1 MDCGFTMLS
10 KGVNMKL
17 KIDMVRSSHLMA
29 YMPHDGFSSYCQIRI
44 AKEE

>member
-29 YMPHDGFSSYCQIRI
+29 YMPHDGFSGYR
-44 AKEE
+44 